1 MLKVAIRTSVQCPGR
16 AGSTVRVHGV
26 IAGSRT
32 RVEFSERE
40 EVRDLL
46 KRTAV
51 ALKQAD
57 VPFALCGGYAAWA
70 RGAPEPVHDADF
82 LVAAA
87 EAERARKALA
97 DAGLDVVEPA
107 EDWLVK
113 VMGEKAFVDVL
124 WRTCG
129 HPVERELVDR
139 SEVLPV
145 LSVQMPVLTATD
157 VVVTKLHALEEHY
170 CDFGRLLPVARALR
184 EQVDW
189 DVVRREVAGNAFAVA
204 FLLLLERL
212 GIVAGP
218 SGGMPEPHGGVG
230 G

>member
-1 MLKVAIRTSVQCPGR
+1 VQ
-16 AGSTVRVHGV
+16 GS
-26 IAGSRT
+26 
-32 RVEFSERE
+32 EQD

-70 RGAPEPVHDADF
+70 RGAPEPDHDADF
-82 LVAAA
+82 LVPEEDAGRAAQ
-87 EAERARKALA
+87 ALA
-97 DAGLDVVEPA
+97 DAGLRVAEPA

-113 VMGEKAFVDVL
+113 VTGERAFIDVL

-129 HPVERELVDR
+129 RPVDGALLARA
-139 SEVLPV
+139 EVLPV

-157 VVVTKLHALEEHY
+157 TVVTKLMALEEHY

-189 DVVRREVAGNAFAVA
+189 AHVAEQVAENDFAVV
-204 FLLLLERL
+204 FLVLLDRL
-212 GIVAGP
+212 GITAQLPPVSTAAE
-218 SGGMPEPHGGVG
+218 GGT
-230 G
+230 

>member
-1 MLKVAIRTSVQCPGR
+1 VQR
-16 AGSTVRVHGV
+16 
-26 IAGSRT
+26 
-32 RVEFSERE
+32 SEQD

-70 RGAPEPVHDADF
+70 RGAPEPEHDADF
-82 LVAAA
+82 LVPEEDAA
-87 EAERARKALA
+87 RAAQALA
-97 DAGLDVVEPA
+97 DAGLQVTEPA

-113 VMGEKAFVDVL
+113 VVGERAFVDVL

-129 HPVERELVDR
+129 RPVSGALVHR
-139 SEVLPV
+139 AEVLPV

-157 VVVTKLHALEEHY
+157 TVVTKLLTLEEHY

-189 DVVRREVAGNAFAVA
+189 ATVAGEVAENDFAVV
-204 FLLLLERL
+204 FLILLERL
-212 GIVAGP
+212 GITASPPAVSAAG
-218 SGGMPEPHGGVG
+218 
-230 G
+230 